1 MSAPTLVE
9 KLTQISNDAGFV
21 AKTGK
26 NASQGFNFRGI
37 DAVVNALAVGMRS
50 SRVVVYPTVLD
61 YHYEQIAV
69 GQNKNLVGH
78 VRLEVRY
85 TFTDGIDSISA
96 VVAGEAMDSG
106 DKATA
111 KAMSVAFRTALL
123 QVFFLPT
130 DEKDPDEDSFVRT
143 STPSA
148 ARINHPSTPAPII
161 EDESD
166 HAFPSKPSRPSGLA
180 TEKQR
185 DYIRDLAKK
194 RGYDAEIANELTF
207 DEASQLINE
216 LKEMPVIR

>member
-1 MSAPTLVE
+1 MSLVS
-9 KLTQISNDAGFV
+9 KMIQISNDAGFV

-37 DAVVNALAVGMRS
+37 DAVVNAISPGLRASGVI
-50 SRVVVYPTVLD
+50 VYPTVLD
-61 YHYEQIAV
+61 YQYEQIAV
-69 GQNKNLVGH
+69 GQNKALVGH
-78 VRLEVRY
+78 VRLEVRF

-123 QVFFLPT
+123 QVFTLPT
-130 DEKDPDEDSFVRT
+130 DERDPDEDSFVRT
-143 STPSA
+143 SAT
-148 ARINHPSTPAPII
+148 RREHPAQPIVQ
-161 EDESD
+161 DDTD
-166 HAFPSKPSRPSGLA
+166 HAFASKPSRPSGLA

-185 DYIRDLAKK
+185 SYIKDLAAK
-194 RGYDAEIANELTF
+194 RGYDADISNELTF

-216 LKEMPVIR
+216 LKEMPVVR

>member
-1 MSAPTLVE
+1 MITPTLVD
-9 KLTQISNDAGFV
+9 KLVAISTAAGHV

-37 DAVVNALAVGMRS
+37 DAVVNALSNGMRN
-50 SRVVVYPTVLD
+50 SRVIVYPTVLN
-61 YHYEQIAV
+61 YQYEQIAV
-69 GQNKNLVGH
+69 GQNKALVGH

-96 VVAGEAMDSG
+96 VVSGEAMDSG

-130 DEKDPDEDSFVRT
+130 DEKDPDEDSFVRA
-143 STPSA
+143 SSA
-148 ARINHPSTPAPII
+148 RANHPSAPAPVV
-161 EDESD
+161 EDDETD

-194 RGYDAEIANELTF
+194 RGYDAEISNELTF

-216 LKEMPVIR
+216 LKSAPVIK

>member
-148 ARINHPSTPAPII
+148 ARINHPSTPAPMI

-166 HAFPSKPSRPSGLA
+166 HAFPSKPSRPAGLA

-194 RGYDAEIANELTF
+194 RGYDANIANELTF

-216 LKEMPVIR
+216 LKEMPIIR

>member
-37 DAVVNALAVGMRS
+37 DAVVNALAVGMRA

-61 YHYEQIAV
+61 YQYEQIAV
-69 GQNKNLVGH
+69 GQNKALVGH

-85 TFTDGIDSISA
+85 TFTDGVDSISA

-130 DEKDPDEDSFVRT
+130 DEKDPDEDSFVRA
-143 STPSA
+143 PSA
-148 ARINHPSTPAPII
+148 RSQHPSTPAPII

>member
-1 MSAPTLVE
+1 MSGLNLIQKLV
-9 KLTQISNDAGFV
+9 QISNDAGFV

-37 DAVVNALAVGMRS
+37 DAVVNAISPGLRASGVI
-50 SRVVVYPTVLD
+50 VYPTVLN
-61 YHYEQIAV
+61 YQYEQIAV
-69 GQNKNLVGH
+69 GQNKALVGH

-85 TFTDGIDSISA
+85 TFTDGTDSISA

-123 QVFFLPT
+123 QVFTLPT
-130 DEKDPDEDSFVRT
+130 DERDPDEDSFVRT
-143 STPSA
+143 STSST
-148 ARINHPSTPAPII
+148 RSQHPSTPAPII

-180 TEKQR
+180 TQKQR
-185 DYIRDLAKK
+185 DYIKDLAKK
-194 RGYDAEIANELTF
+194 RGYDADISNELTF
-207 DEASQLINE
+207 DEASALINE
-216 LKEMPVIR
+216 LKEMPMIR

>member
-130 DEKDPDEDSFVRT
+130 DEKDPDEDSFVRA
-143 STPSA
+143 PSA
-148 ARINHPSTPAPII
+148 RSQHPSTPAPII
-161 EDESD
+161 EDGQQ
-166 HAFPSKPSRPSGLA
+166 ASRQRNSA
-180 TEKQR
+180 TTSETSQR
-185 DYIRDLAKK
+185 NAATTPTSRT
-194 RGYDAEIANELTF
+194 N
-207 DEASQLINE
+207 
-216 LKEMPVIR
+216 

>member
-1 MSAPTLVE
+1 MTAPTLVE

-61 YHYEQIAV
+61 YQYEQIAV
-69 GQNKNLVGH
+69 GQNKALVGH

-85 TFTDGIDSISA
+85 TFTDGVDSISA

-130 DEKDPDEDSFVRT
+130 DEKDPDEDSFVRSTT
-143 STPSA
+143 SSRQA
-148 ARINHPSTPAPII
+148 HPAQPIVQ
-161 EDESD
+161 DDTD

-185 DYIRDLAKK
+185 SYIKDLAAK
-194 RGYDAEIANELTF
+194 RGYDAEISNELTF

>member
-1 MSAPTLVE
+1 MTAPTLVE

-61 YHYEQIAV
+61 YQYEQIAV
-69 GQNKNLVGH
+69 GQNKALVGH

-85 TFTDGIDSISA
+85 TFTDGVDSISA

-130 DEKDPDEDSFVRT
+130 DEKDPDEDSFVR
-143 STPSA
+143 SATPSRQA
-148 ARINHPSTPAPII
+148 HPAQPIVQ
-161 EDESD
+161 DDTD

-185 DYIRDLAKK
+185 SYIKDLAAK
-194 RGYDAEIANELTF
+194 RGYDAEISNELTF

-216 LKEMPVIR
+216 LKEMPVVK

>member
-1 MSAPTLVE
+1 
-9 KLTQISNDAGFV
+9 
-21 AKTGK
+21 
-26 NASQGFNFRGI
+26 
-37 DAVVNALAVGMRS
+37 
-50 SRVVVYPTVLD
+50 
-61 YHYEQIAV
+61 
-69 GQNKNLVGH
+69 
-78 VRLEVRY
+78 
-85 TFTDGIDSISA
+85 
-96 VVAGEAMDSG
+96 MDSG

-148 ARINHPSTPAPII
+148 ARINHPSTPAPVI

-194 RGYDAEIANELTF
+194 RGYDADISNELTF
-207 DEASQLINE
+207 DEASQLITE

>member
-61 YHYEQIAV
+61 YQYEQIAV
-69 GQNKNLVGH
+69 GQNKALVGH

-130 DEKDPDEDSFVRT
+130 DEKDPDEDSFVRA
-143 STPSA
+143 SSA
-148 ARINHPSTPAPII
+148 RSQHPSTPAPII

-166 HAFPSKPSRPSGLA
+166 HAFPSKPSRPAGLA

>member
-1 MSAPTLVE
+1 MSTPTLVD
-9 KLTQISNDAGFV
+9 KLVAISTAAGHV

-26 NASQGFNFRGI
+26 NTSQGFNFRGI
-37 DAVVNALAVGMRS
+37 DAVVNALSTGMRA
-50 SRVVVYPTVLD
+50 SRVIVYPTVLD
-61 YHYEQIAV
+61 YQYEQIAV
-69 GQNKNLVGH
+69 GQNKALVGH

-85 TFTDGIDSISA
+85 TFTDGVDSISA

-143 STPSA
+143 TTPSS
-148 ARINHPSTPAPII
+148 ARASHPSSPAPV

-185 DYIRDLAKK
+185 SYIKDLAAK
-194 RGYDAEIANELTF
+194 RGYDADIANELTF

-216 LKEMPVIR
+216 LKEMPVVR

>member
-37 DAVVNALAVGMRS
+37 DAVVNALAVGMRA

-69 GQNKNLVGH
+69 GQNKALVGH

-85 TFTDGIDSISA
+85 TFTDGVDSISA

-130 DEKDPDEDSFVRT
+130 DEKDPDEDSFVCT

-148 ARINHPSTPAPII
+148 ARINHPSTPAPTI

-166 HAFPSKPSRPSGLA
+166 HAFPSKPSRPAGLA

-194 RGYDAEIANELTF
+194 RGYDADISNELTF

>member
-1 MSAPTLVE
+1 MSTPTLVE

-61 YHYEQIAV
+61 YQYEQIAV
-69 GQNKNLVGH
+69 GQNKALVGH

-85 TFTDGIDSISA
+85 TFTDGVDSISA

-130 DEKDPDEDSFVRT
+130 DDKDPDEDSFVRT

-148 ARINHPSTPAPII
+148 RSQHPSTPAPFF

-166 HAFPSKPSRPSGLA
+166 HAFPSKPSRPAGLA

-194 RGYDAEIANELTF
+194 RGYDADISNELTF

-216 LKEMPVIR
+216 LKEMPVIK

>member
-1 MSAPTLVE
+1 MTAPTLVE

-26 NASQGFNFRGI
+26 NTSQGFNFRGI

-61 YHYEQIAV
+61 YQYEQIAV
-69 GQNKNLVGH
+69 GQNKALVGH

-143 STPSA
+143 STPSRA
-148 ARINHPSTPAPII
+148 SHPSSPAPV

-166 HAFPSKPSRPSGLA
+166 HAFASKPSRPSGLA

-185 DYIRDLAKK
+185 SYIKDLAAK
-194 RGYDAEIANELTF
+194 RGYDADIANELTF

-216 LKEMPVIR
+216 LKEMPVVR

>member
-61 YHYEQIAV
+61 YQYEQIAV
-69 GQNKNLVGH
+69 GQNKALVGH

-85 TFTDGIDSISA
+85 TFTDGVDSISA

-143 STPSA
+143 STSSA

-161 EDESD
+161 EDERD
-166 HAFPSKPSRPSGLA
+166 HAFPSKPSRPAGLA

-194 RGYDAEIANELTF
+194 RGYDADISNELTF

>member
-161 EDESD
+161 EEESD
-166 HAFPSKPSRPSGLA
+166 HAFPSKPSRPAGLA